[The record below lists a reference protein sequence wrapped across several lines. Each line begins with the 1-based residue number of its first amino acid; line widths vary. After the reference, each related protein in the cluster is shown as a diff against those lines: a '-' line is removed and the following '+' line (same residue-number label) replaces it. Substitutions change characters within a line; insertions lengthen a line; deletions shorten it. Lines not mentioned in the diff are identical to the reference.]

1 MTTKKHHNGHSS
13 TKPES
18 TQALLGSITEALEYL
33 DTAAHESSDELRQM
47 LMQDYRHL
55 RGLVQEVTPEVKKS
69 LQDIQARASEMIPEM
84 RDKAV
89 TYVKG
94 RAEAVDESVRTNPWT
109 VIGTVSV
116 ACVALGF
123 FMGRRTLNA
132 TESSSATS
140 TPVPAT
146 V

>member
-1 MTTKKHHNGHSS
+1 MTTKKHHNGHSHA
-13 TKPES
+13 KPEG

-69 LQDIQARASEMIPEM
+69 LQDIQSRASELIPEM

-89 TYVKG
+89 TYVKEK
-94 RAEAVDESVRTNPWT
+94 AEAVDESVRTNPWT

-123 FMGRRTLNA
+123 FMGRRTMSSSENSNA
-132 TESSSATS
+132 TA
-140 TPVPAT
+140 TPVPTT